1 MAIDIIFIILML
13 VAVIRG
19 GSRGLIVAVFSL
31 LACIIGLAAAIKSS
45 VVVAGYL
52 QSEGHIHSK
61 WLPILAFL
69 VVFIAVV
76 LLVRWIANLI
86 EAAVDIAFMGWLN
99 KMAGAVLYIALF
111 ISVYSVILF
120 YGTRAHIISPNAI
133 ASSVVY
139 RFVEPWGPTVINAI
153 GKIIPVFRNMFTE
166 LGDFF
171 GAIARQAK

>member
-19 GSRGLIVAVFSL
+19 TSRGLIVAVFSL
-31 LACIIGLAAAIKSS
+31 LACIIGLAAAIKLS

-52 QSEGHIHSK
+52 QSEGHMHSK

-86 EAAVDIAFMGWLN
+86 EAAVDITFLGWLN
-99 KMAGAVLYIALF
+99 KMAGAVLYMALF

-120 YGTRAHIISPNAI
+120 YGTRAHIISSNAI

-139 RFVEPWGPTVINAI
+139 RFVEPWGPAVINAI